1 MPIEINVQLVF
12 FQILSGQSEVHGQ
25 ISSKS
30 ASTLVSAE
38 DDYVVSCTESRVTLS
53 WRQSSSSIKMDLAVN
68 LIKSVM
74 RAFYQT
80 RDILVMDALILHEA
94 LRDDDL
100 AYLMAI
106 NTKDLHKICG
116 KLREDRFLTVH
127 TRSELR
133 EGNPRP
139 SNRTWYYINYRHTI
153 DAIKWR
159 VYTIDKEVQGAPVL
173 ANEKKEYFCTF
184 CKAEWTAMEVLD
196 SVGPH
201 GFICHRCHHTLT
213 SEADRTSSGHE
224 QSTRLNDQFKF
235 ISELLP
241 KIDAVHIPECDF
253 DRALAKARPVE
264 RDVTHQRA
272 ATIPVDGS
280 SNRPMAVKGLTNT
293 GPQSIAV
300 QISTSDGPSAAD
312 REAERIR
319 KERIAQQNAL
329 PSWMSNSTVT
339 GDSFSAAIGD
349 DAVDSSQNNHDQD
362 VSKAKLLHTTTSAQ
376 IDDIFERLKAEK
388 AAEMAQVKGQD
399 GNDEESG
406 SEEEDGD
413 EAEFE
418 DVPATGCSSSSDVP
432 NTIATKRENEDE
444 LVEENQQ
451 TDERAA
457 KRVKVEPNMRTD
469 GLSGNDQG
477 SGDEDEDVEFE
488 DI

>member
-1 MPIEINVQLVF
+1 
-12 FQILSGQSEVHGQ
+12 
-25 ISSKS
+25 
-30 ASTLVSAE
+30 
-38 DDYVVSCTESRVTLS
+38 
-53 WRQSSSSIKMDLAVN
+53 MDLAVT

-74 RAFYQT
+74 RAFYPT

-100 AYLMAI
+100 AYIMAI

-116 KLREDRFLTVH
+116 KLREDRFLTVP
-127 TRSELR
+127 ELR

-159 VYTIDKEVQGAPVL
+159 VFTIDKEVQGAPVP
-173 ANEKKEYFCTF
+173 ANEKKEYFCSF
-184 CKAEWTAMEVLD
+184 CKAEWTAMELLD
-196 SVGPH
+196 SVGPN

-213 SEADRTSSGHE
+213 FEADRTSTGHE
-224 QSTRLNDQFKF
+224 QSTRLNNQFKF

-264 RDVTHQRA
+264 RDATHQRA
-272 ATIPVDGS
+272 ATIPMDNGA
-280 SNRPMAVKGLTNT
+280 NRPMAVKGLSNT

-300 QISTSDGPSAAD
+300 NISTLDGPSAAEI
-312 REAERIR
+312 EAEKVR

-339 GDSFSAAIGD
+339 GESFAGTVGDGIMSTKLENESKDAA
-349 DAVDSSQNNHDQD
+349 
-362 VSKAKLLHTTTSAQ
+362 KAKTKDTTTTTR
-376 IDDIFERLKAEK
+376 IDDIFERLKAEQ
-388 AAEMAQVKGQD
+388 AAEIAKGVAQDQ
-399 GNDEESG
+399 NDDDFG

-413 EAEFE
+413 EDEFE
-418 DVPATGCSSSSDVP
+418 DVPGTDHTSSLGTPVAT
-432 NTIATKRENEDE
+432 ATKPETSCCLSRDG
-444 LVEENQQ
+444 VSA
-451 TDERAA
+451 DERAR
-457 KRVKVEPNMRTD
+457 KRVKVESESKNLAITEVANE
-469 GLSGNDQG
+469 SGED
-477 SGDEDEDVEFE
+477 DEDMEFE

>member
-1 MPIEINVQLVF
+1 ME
-12 FQILSGQSEVHGQ
+12 
-25 ISSKS
+25 
-30 ASTLVSAE
+30 
-38 DDYVVSCTESRVTLS
+38 
-53 WRQSSSSIKMDLAVN
+53 LAVN

-80 RDILVMDALILHEA
+80 RDILVMDALILHQA

-159 VYTIDKEVQGAPVL
+159 VYTIDKEVQGAPVP
-173 ANEKKEYFCTF
+173 ASEKKEYFCNF

-196 SVGPH
+196 SVGPN
-201 GFICHRCHHTLT
+201 GFICHRCRHTLT
-213 SEADRTSSGHE
+213 SESDGTSGGHE

-241 KIDAVHIPECDF
+241 RIDAVHIPECDF

-264 RDVTHQRA
+264 RDITHQRA
-272 ATIPVDGS
+272 ATIPVDC
-280 SNRPMAVKGLTNT
+280 NTHRPMAVKGLTNT

-300 QISTSDGPSAAD
+300 NISTSDGPSAAD
-312 REAERIR
+312 RDAERTK
-319 KERIAQQNAL
+319 KEKIAQQNAL

-339 GDSFSAAIGD
+339 GDSFSGTVGD
-349 DAVDSSQNNHDQD
+349 GTIALNQNSDNHDT
-362 VSKAKLLHTTTSAQ
+362 AKSVVVDTRTSAQ
-376 IDDIFERLKAEK
+376 IDDIFERLKADK
-388 AAEMAQVKGQD
+388 AAEIAKAML
-399 GNDEESG
+399 DENGEDFG
-406 SEEEDGD
+406 SEEGDGD

-418 DVPATGCSSSSDVP
+418 DVPATSYSSSLGTPSKM
-432 NTIATKRENEDE
+432 AMKRNDADE
-444 LVEENQQ
+444 LFGNGQ
-451 TDERAA
+451 DARGRAI
-457 KRVKVEPNMRTD
+457 KRVKIDPDMSRD
-469 GLSGNDQG
+469 AY
-477 SGDEDEDVEFE
+477 SGDDRASADDDEDVEFE

>member
-1 MPIEINVQLVF
+1 
-12 FQILSGQSEVHGQ
+12 
-25 ISSKS
+25 
-30 ASTLVSAE
+30 
-38 DDYVVSCTESRVTLS
+38 
-53 WRQSSSSIKMDLAVN
+53 MDLAVN

-159 VYTIDKEVQGAPVL
+159 VYTIDKEVQGAPVP

-213 SEADRTSSGHE
+213 FEADRTSSGHE

-253 DRALAKARPVE
+253 DRALTKARPVE

-272 ATIPVDGS
+272 ATIPVDGGT
-280 SNRPMAVKGLTNT
+280 NRPMAVKGLANT

-300 QISTSDGPSAAD
+300 NISTSDGPSAAD
-312 REAERIR
+312 REAEKAR

-339 GDSFSAAIGD
+339 GASFSGVIGD
-349 DAVDSSQNNHDQD
+349 GTITANQENDNKD
-362 VSKAKLLHTTTSAQ
+362 VSKGKAVDTTTSAQ

-388 AAEMAQVKGQD
+388 AAEMAKGVTQY
-399 GNDEESG
+399 GNDDEFG
-406 SEEEDGD
+406 SEEDGD
-413 EAEFE
+413 EDEFE
-418 DVPATGCSSSSDVP
+418 DVPATSHSSSLGTSSTA
-432 NTIATKRENEDE
+432 TIKRGKADGSP
-444 LVEENQQ
+444 EERQ
-451 TDERAA
+451 RAEGRPL
-457 KRVKVEPNMRTD
+457 KRVKVETMERD
-469 GLSGNDQG
+469 ADIGDHQG

>member
-1 MPIEINVQLVF
+1 MCLE
-12 FQILSGQSEVHGQ
+12 GQRKGYWTWN
-25 ISSKS
+25 KS
-30 ASTLVSAE
+30 LTLV
-38 DDYVVSCTESRVTLS
+38 
-53 WRQSSSSIKMDLAVN
+53 
-68 LIKSVM
+68 KSVM
-74 RAFYQT
+74 RAFYPT
-80 RDILVMDALILHEA
+80 RDILVIDALILHEA

-159 VYTIDKEVQGAPVL
+159 VYNIDKEVQGTTVP
-173 ANEKKEYFCTF
+173 ANEKKQYFCSF

-213 SEADRTSSGHE
+213 LETDRNSGGHE

-253 DRALAKARPVE
+253 DRALSKARPVV
-264 RDVTHQRA
+264 RDATHQRA
-272 ATIPVDGS
+272 ATIPVDSGG
-280 SNRPMAVKGLTNT
+280 NRPMAVKGLTNL

-300 QISTSDGPSAAD
+300 NISTSEGQTEAEK
-312 REAERIR
+312 EAERTR
-319 KERIAQQNAL
+319 KERIAKQNAL

-339 GDSFSAAIGD
+339 GESFAGAAAALGATNRQEAGSKSAAQGKSID
-349 DAVDSSQNNHDQD
+349 
-362 VSKAKLLHTTTSAQ
+362 HTASAQ
-376 IDDIFERLKAEK
+376 IDDIFEKLKAEQ
-388 AAEMAQVKGQD
+388 AAERAREAEQD
-399 GNDEESG
+399 DDDEEEEGYG
-406 SEEEDGD
+406 SEEDEGD
-413 EAEFE
+413 FE
-418 DVPATGCSSSSDVP
+418 DVPATGNTSSIATPGTPAIKREASGGDSSD
-432 NTIATKRENEDE
+432 
-444 LVEENQQ
+444 
-451 TDERAA
+451 ERQI
-457 KRVKVEPNMRTD
+457 KRVKVEPEIKKEEEEKD
-469 GLSGNDQG
+469 S
-477 SGDEDEDVEFE
+477 DEDEDEDEELEFE
-488 DI
+488 DV

>member
-1 MPIEINVQLVF
+1 
-12 FQILSGQSEVHGQ
+12 
-25 ISSKS
+25 
-30 ASTLVSAE
+30 
-38 DDYVVSCTESRVTLS
+38 
-53 WRQSSSSIKMDLAVN
+53 MDLAVN

-127 TRSELR
+127 TRPELR

-159 VYTIDKEVQGAPVL
+159 VYTIDKEVQGAPVP

-184 CKAEWTAMEVLD
+184 CRAEWTAMDVLD

-201 GFICHRCHHTLT
+201 GFICHRCQHTLT
-213 SEADRTSSGHE
+213 WEADRTSGGHE

-241 KIDAVHIPECDF
+241 RIDAVHIPECDF
-253 DRALAKARPVE
+253 DRAFAKARPVE
-264 RDVTHQRA
+264 RDATHQRA
-272 ATIPVDGS
+272 ATIPVDGGTH
-280 SNRPMAVKGLTNT
+280 RPMAVKGLANT

-300 QISTSDGPSAAD
+300 NISTSDGPSAAD
-312 REAERIR
+312 REAEKTR

-339 GDSFSAAIGD
+339 GDSFCGAIGD
-349 DAVDSSQNNHDQD
+349 SPITLNRNSGDQD
-362 VSKAKLLHTTTSAQ
+362 LSKGKLVETTTSAQ
-376 IDDIFERLKAEK
+376 IDDIFERLKAER
-388 AAEMAQVKGQD
+388 AAEMAKSIPV
-399 GNDEESG
+399 GNNEEFG
-406 SEEEDGD
+406 SEDEDG
-413 EAEFE
+413 EETEFE
-418 DVPATGCSSSSDVP
+418 DVPATSHSSTLDSPS
-432 NTIATKRENEDE
+432 TQAIKRENVDE
-444 LVEENQQ
+444 FFDRRHHVEG
-451 TDERAA
+451 RAP
-457 KRVKVEPNMRTD
+457 KRVKVEPIMRRD
-469 GLSGNDQG
+469 AHSGDDNIV
-477 SGDEDEDVEFE
+477 DEDEDDVEFE
-488 DI
+488 DV